1 LKGVV
6 HTVRLNFSLTVIL
19 NQSRKCCTLR
29 NAQCNCFMVKSFKHK
44 GLRKLFETGSVVGI
58 QPGHKQK
65 LRMRLTALDT
75 ATYIEDMDIPG
86 WRLHS
91 LKGNREGLWA
101 IDVSRN
107 WRIVF
112 EFSDGNAYAV
122 DYEDY
127 H

>member
-1 LKGVV
+1 
-6 HTVRLNFSLTVIL
+6 
-19 NQSRKCCTLR
+19 
-29 NAQCNCFMVKSFKHK
+29 
-44 GLRKLFETGSVVGI
+44 
-58 QPGHKQK
+58 
-65 LRMRLTALDT
+65 MRLTALDT